1 MSNALSAGRLHTHL
15 IFAPTWGGKA
25 PAFLFVRQLVRLAG
39 DGSTFNW
46 ETTAAPGG
54 IPHATT
60 PAPAPTPSEFQLQ
73 LSSAEDP
80 SFFSL
85 ELPAAS
91 IARTTL
97 VPPDTSLPQ
106 GPRTAI
112 NKRIQGGS
120 NGLVAG
126 WTVERTNKSAQFPG
140 DYKLGPQ
147 SVGISRWRWN
157 SQVWF
162 LANI

>member
-1 MSNALSAGRLHTHL
+1 MAALSIERQQPHLAEFLTRLL
-15 IFAPTWGGKA
+15 
-25 PAFLFVRQLVRLAG
+25 QLQLQ
-39 DGSTFNW
+39 
-46 ETTAAPGG
+46 
-54 IPHATT
+54 H
-60 PAPAPTPSEFQLQ
+60 PAPTPSEFQLQ

-120 NGLVAG
+120 NG
-126 WTVERTNKSAQFPG
+126 
-140 DYKLGPQ
+140 
-147 SVGISRWRWN
+147 
-157 SQVWF
+157 
-162 LANI
+162 